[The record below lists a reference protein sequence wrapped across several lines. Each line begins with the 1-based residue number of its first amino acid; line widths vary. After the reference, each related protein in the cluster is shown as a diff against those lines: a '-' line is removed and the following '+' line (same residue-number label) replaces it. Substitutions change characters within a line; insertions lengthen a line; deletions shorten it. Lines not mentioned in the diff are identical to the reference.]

1 MERHSIRCVNFL
13 LPTGEEICGWRK
25 AWGIPVGNKRVVWGM
40 HECSAAEEREACE
53 RDTEGAGGL
62 LTPGC
67 AN

>member
-1 MERHSIRCVNFL
+1 MDGGR
-13 LPTGEEICGWRK
+13 PG
-25 AWGIPVGNKRVVWGM
+25 GIPVGNKRVVWGM
-40 HECSAAEEREACE
+40 HERSAAEEREACE